1 MKRRDRLRQLIAREA
16 ARLMYE
22 EQIKEYRTAKRKAA
36 RRFGLEK
43 TLSLGRHLPSNM
55 EIRQELMRLLE
66 LYEERVLPERLLQL
80 RLLTLR
86 YLELL
91 APFRPFLVG
100 SVLSGCVTERSDI
113 DIHLFADDVE
123 EVEMFLAERN
133 LAWETETVTIR
144 KDGKFHDYTHLYL
157 EDEGVSIELSVYPP
171 SERHRVPRSSITG
184 KPMERATAQQLRRI
198 IAADLAPQQ
207 W

>member
-1 MKRRDRLRQLIAREA
+1 MKRTDRLRQLIAREA

-55 EIRQELMRLLE
+55 EIRQELLRLLE
-66 LYEERVLPERLLQL
+66 LYEEKVLPERLLQL
-80 RLLTLR
+80 RLLALR

-91 APFRPFLVG
+91 ASFRPLLVG

-123 EVEMFLAERN
+123 EVERFLADRN
-133 LAWETETVTIR
+133 LACETETVTIR
-144 KDGKFHDYTHLYL
+144 KDGKFLDYTHLYL
-157 EDEGVSIELSVYPP
+157 EDEGVTIEISVYPP
-171 SERHRVPRSSITG
+171 SERHQVPRSSITG

-198 IAADLAPQQ
+198 IAADLSSRQG
-207 W
+207 